1 MPQLLFQVRLITS
14 VGSALFVSI
23 YVINFIRFVKD
34 ADQGVGFSNCAHF
47 LRQHIVDHR
56 SCVFRTCQDFDTFAP
71 YLD

>member
-47 LRQHIVDHR
+47 LCLPNLSGLRHLC
-56 SCVFRTCQDFDTFAP
+56 S
-71 YLD
+71 LS